1 MGLIMYFNE
10 KNTTPLYN
18 PNMMR
23 HDYLR
28 FLEKAKEIKILKTLS
43 MLVDWDQET
52 YMPTKGLELR
62 SMQKAYIETLAH
74 KEFTS
79 TATEELLG
87 NLIDLTTGT
96 VLDKKGLDQ
105 DQFLNLSL
113 WRDDLIKA
121 KKLPESFVK
130 KFAETT
136 SLAVSIWGEAREAND
151 FAMFL
156 PSLETIVSLVKEK
169 ATYIGYTHH
178 PYDALLDDYEK
189 GMTTQVLD
197 SLFDRLKK
205 ELIPLCKK
213 HMQIK
218 TNASFLYGQFD
229 EKSMLDFD
237 HLILQKMGF
246 EKDSYRLD
254 ASKHPFCMG
263 LHPLDIRMT
272 TVVKTTDLFAA
283 NISSVIHE
291 AGHGLYEQGLDK
303 AHFGA
308 PLCEYVSMGIHES
321 QSKFWECFIGQ
332 SLPFWEHFYPE
343 LKKHFTQHFSS
354 VDLKA
359 FYKAINQVAPSMIR
373 IYADEVTYCLHVIL
387 RYELEK
393 GLIEGSIDC
402 KELPRVWNE
411 KMYQYL
417 GITPKSYKEGCLQ
430 DIHWAWGLF
439 GYFPTYALGTLYGAQ
454 LFYKVCEV
462 FPDWEEKMRQGNL
475 LFLKDWLKEH
485 IHRHGRRFTPGELIY
500 KATGDHLHEKHFIN
514 YLNKKY
520 PV

>member
-1 MGLIMYFNE
+1 MQHNYSE
-10 KNTTPLYN
+10 
-18 PNMMR
+18 
-23 HDYLR
+23 

-52 YMPTKGLELR
+52 YMPDKGLELR
-62 SMQKAYIETLAH
+62 TMQKSFLETLAH

-79 TATEELLG
+79 TTTEELLEKM
-87 NLIDLTTGT
+87 IDLTTGAIYEKNGF
-96 VLDKKGLDQ
+96 DEDQ
-105 DQFLNLSL
+105 LTNLKL
-113 WRDDLIKA
+113 WREDLIKA
-121 KKLPESFVK
+121 KKLPEAFVK

-136 SLAVSIWGEAREAND
+136 SQAVAIWGEARANND
-151 FAMFL
+151 FDLFS
-156 PSLETIVSLVKEK
+156 PHLETIIALIKEK
-169 ATYIGYTHH
+169 ADYMGYTDH

-189 GMTTQVLD
+189 GMTTKDLD
-197 SLFDRLKK
+197 PLFERLKK
-205 ELIPLCKK
+205 ELIPLAQNLSKV
-213 HMQIK
+213 K
-218 TNASFLYGQFD
+218 TQDQFLYGQFD
-229 EKSMLDFD
+229 ETAMLNFD
-237 HLILQKMGF
+237 HKILELMGF
-246 EKDSYRLD
+246 EPNSYRLD

-303 AHFGA
+303 SFFGT

-332 SLPFWEHFYPE
+332 SLPFWKCFYPE
-343 LKKHFTQHFSS
+343 LIKCFPSQFSS
-354 VDLKA
+354 VSLEA

-393 GLIEGSIDC
+393 GLLDGSISC
-402 KELPRVWNE
+402 HQIPGLWNK
-411 KMYQYL
+411 KMHEYL
-417 GITPKSYKEGCLQ
+417 GITPKSHKEGCLQ

-454 LFYKVCEV
+454 LFHTICNI
-462 FPDWEEKMRQGNL
+462 FPDWKEKISQGNL
-475 LFLKDWLKEH
+475 IFLKHWLQEN
-485 IHRHGRRFTPGELIY
+485 IHRHGRRFTPSELIL
-500 KATGDHLHEKHFIN
+500 KATGSKLNEKYFIN
-514 YLNKKY
+514 YLKEKY
-520 PV
+520 PL